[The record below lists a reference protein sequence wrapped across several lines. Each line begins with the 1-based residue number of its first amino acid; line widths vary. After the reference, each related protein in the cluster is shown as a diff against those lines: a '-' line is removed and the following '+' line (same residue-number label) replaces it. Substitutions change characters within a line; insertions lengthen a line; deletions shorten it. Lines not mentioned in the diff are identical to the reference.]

1 MHLRY
6 PSFTNRHP
14 IGINNFQILS
24 ENVYDFQ
31 QNNPHIVFDSDL
43 NVTFTINEQSIR
55 LSTLLRNTNLGQ
67 IRRNDPSTIM
77 ERLWELNPDLVF
89 HFDFVPGIDFSPF
102 LTSTTLII
110 PLSQIH
116 ELPMMQ
122 YSFLTQYLTKSK
134 NKNLVQLKLN
144 SK

>member
-1 MHLRY
+1 MNTFLKVFLTQRLQFCVY
-6 PSFTNRHP
+6 F
-14 IGINNFQILS
+14 ILD
-24 ENVYDFQ
+24 VH
-31 QNNPHIVFDSDL
+31 NPHIVFDSDL
-43 NVTFTINEQSIR
+43 NVTFTINEQSVR

-110 PLSQIH
+110 PL
-116 ELPMMQ
+116 
-122 YSFLTQYLTKSK
+122 
-134 NKNLVQLKLN
+134 
-144 SK
+144 

>member
-1 MHLRY
+1 MHAGINIYDQNPARNIPKNLNFTINFTPQRLTLSSILIRTELGELLDNAPLTIIERLNFLNLDLHLRY

-43 NVTFTINEQSIR
+43 NVTFTINEQSVR

-77 ERLWELNPDLVF
+77 ERLW
-89 HFDFVPGIDFSPF
+89 
-102 LTSTTLII
+102 
-110 PLSQIH
+110 
-116 ELPMMQ
+116 
-122 YSFLTQYLTKSK
+122 
-134 NKNLVQLKLN
+134 
-144 SK
+144 